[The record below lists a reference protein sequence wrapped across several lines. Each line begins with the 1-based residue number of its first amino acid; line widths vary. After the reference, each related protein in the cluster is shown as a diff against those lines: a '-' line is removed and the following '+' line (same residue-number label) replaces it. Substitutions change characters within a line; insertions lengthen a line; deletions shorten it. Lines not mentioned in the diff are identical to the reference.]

1 MTLHNHARHLRE
13 AIESLLSQTHP
24 DFALLML
31 DDGSTDAT
39 ETIAREYEQRDGRVR
54 YFRNAVRQGMVT
66 TWREV
71 AELAAREFPT
81 AEYFAWASDHDR
93 WHPDWLA
100 RMTGELDRHEQVVLA
115 YPLCNWIDDD
125 GVVVTKRSRRFTTV
139 GMADRRAR
147 WSHFCR
153 NSVGAGDMVYGLIRI
168 PALRAAGTFRLVLR
182 PDRLLVAE
190 LTLLGEISQVEE
202 VLWTRRQG
210 PLGSVARQGDTLTAA
225 PGPWWFWL
233 PPWVQH
239 ARVLL
244 REHSRRGASPAV
256 SRVEL
261 WRMVLLYE
269 ASYTWRHIRRSG
281 VSHGVASLGERV
293 QAVRKGVR
301 HWSGV
306 SRLRARHAGRQASA
320 RLRRQLRRAR
330 HEVPLATR
338 ALSGR
343 VRRACRH
350 GVRDALVLTRRL
362 GLRGGSSERE

>member
-1 MTLHNHARHLRE
+1 MTLHNHAGHLRE
-13 AIESLLSQTHP
+13 AVESLLSQSHP

-39 ETIAREYEQRDGRVR
+39 ETIAREYEQRDRRVR
-54 YFRNAVRQGMVT
+54 YFRHAVRQGMVP

-71 AELAAREFPT
+71 AETAAREYPT
-81 AEYFAWASDHDR
+81 AVYFAWASDHDR

-100 RMTGELDRHEQVVLA
+100 RMAGELDAHEQVVLA
-115 YPLCNWIDDD
+115 YPLCTWIDDE
-125 GVVVTKRSRRFTTV
+125 GAAVTKRPRRFTTL
-139 GMADRRAR
+139 GIADRRVR
-147 WSHFCR
+147 WSHFCW
-153 NSVGAGDMVYGLIRI
+153 NSVGAGDMVYGLMRI
-168 PALRAAGTFRLVLR
+168 PALRAAGAFRLVLR
-182 PDRLLVAE
+182 PDRLLAAE

-210 PLGSVARQGDTLTAA
+210 AFGSVARQHDTLTAA
-225 PGPWWFWL
+225 PAPWWFWL

-244 REHSRRGASPAV
+244 LEHGRVDAGDAMSRAT
-256 SRVEL
+256 L
-261 WRMVLLYE
+261 WRMVLLYQV
-269 ASYTWRHIRRSG
+269 SYTWRHIRRSG
-281 VSHGVASLGERV
+281 VSHGLAAVGERV
-293 QAVRKGVR
+293 QTVRKGVR
-301 HWSGV
+301 HWYGASQ
-306 SRLRARHAGRQASA
+306 LRARHAGRQATA
-320 RLRRQLRRAR
+320 RLRKRLRRAR